1 MKAIEA
7 KSHGRILF
15 LIGSETETMKMH
27 KGNFTLYW
35 WIAVTLV
42 VILVFWLLAAG
53 GFSGVSAST
62 GAFLLGLAAASGWWA
77 SHRHFMPHNAAANR
91 LRVNSAGLDR
101 THRQA
106 ITILSGQVETARVQT
121 EDAIVALASRFSG
134 IANKLET
141 AVAASQNAA
150 GGLTGGGQD
159 GVLTMLAQSRTEL
172 TAVMDTLNSVQ
183 QSRDVML
190 SEICGLMKY
199 TDEMRNMAADVAAI
213 ALQTKLLALN
223 AAVEAAR
230 AGEAAKG
237 FGVVADEV
245 RKLSALSSEA
255 GKMMTD
261 KVGAINAAISAVSGA
276 AKLSAEQDARSALQ
290 CESVIQNV
298 LSRFRDSTSRLS
310 DSADILQRE
319 SDGIRAEVS
328 DVLVSL
334 QFQDRVSQIL
344 AHVRT
349 SLEELGERVGRQ
361 LQQREGS
368 EGSPEDIR
376 MWLDQMAQSYSTEEQ
391 RHVHREVQRNT
402 KPESGVVYFE
412 EAAWRKRS

>member
-1 MKAIEA
+1 MTVF
-7 KSHGRILF
+7 SLNNSR
-15 LIGSETETMKMH
+15 TETMETH

-35 WIAVTLV
+35 WTAVTLIV
-42 VILVFWLLAAG
+42 MFTFGLLAAG
-53 GFSGVSAST
+53 GFHRAMAAV
-62 GAFLLGLAAASGWWA
+62 GAFLVGLAVSSGWWVSRRHFALLNAAAS
-77 SHRHFMPHNAAANR
+77 RH
-91 LRVNSAGLDR
+91 LVSSAGLDQA
-101 THRQA
+101 HRQA
-106 ITILSGQVETARVQT
+106 ISILSGQIETARVQT

-134 IANKLET
+134 IANKLES

-150 GGLTGGGQD
+150 GGLTGSGQD
-159 GVLTMLAQSRTEL
+159 NVLTMLAQSRTEL
-172 TAVMDTLNSVQ
+172 MTVTDTLKSVQ
-183 QSRDVML
+183 QSRDAML
-190 SEICGLMKY
+190 TEICGLMKY

-255 GKMMTD
+255 GKKMAN
-261 KVGAINAAISAVSGA
+261 KVNAINAAISTVSGA
-276 AKLSAEQDARSALQ
+276 AKRSAEQDARSALQ
-290 CESVIQNV
+290 CESIIQNV

-319 SDGIRAEVS
+319 SGGIRDEVS

-344 AHVRT
+344 SHARA
-349 SLEELGERVGRQ
+349 SLEELCEHVGQQ

-368 EGSPEDIR
+368 PEDIR
-376 MWLDQMAQSYSTEEQ
+376 RWLDQMAQSYSTEEQ
-391 RHVHREVQRNT
+391 RQVHREVQRN
-402 KPESGVVYFE
+402 PIPDSGVVYFE